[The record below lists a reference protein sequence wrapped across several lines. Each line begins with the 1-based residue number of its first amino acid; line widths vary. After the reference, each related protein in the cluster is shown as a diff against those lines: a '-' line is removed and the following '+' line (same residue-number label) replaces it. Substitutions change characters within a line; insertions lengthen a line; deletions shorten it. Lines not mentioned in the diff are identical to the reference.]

1 MINEQIKKEV
11 VFKKEQAKP
20 SVKVNPPKKKT
31 KPHHRRNV
39 KSLAIPNQ
47 IEEIVKNF
55 KNHNIQDQNMFKPH
69 AVSRNN
75 SPKHARGISRE
86 NSDKDASQESL
97 GRLTPMPLP

>member
-75 SPKHARGISRE
+75 SPNPSKRR
-86 NSDKDASQESL
+86 QTPLSL
-97 GRLTPMPLP
+97 PPTAPTNTHKKQPTMK